1 MLSMQY
7 SRAEEFFGPAMYNV
21 YAPLGACL
29 RPSEQ

>member
-7 SRAEEFFGPAMYNV
+7 SQAEEFFGPAMYDV
-21 YAPLGACL
+21 YTRLVACL